1 MRPSTQTS
9 SVALLSGLL
18 RHAKW
23 LEGIGD
29 SEHARHVR
37 ARAMSVSY
45 TLDQRTKSQALKARH
60 RKQRGF
66 QWSEPMGRLFSV
78 DVKR

>member
-45 TLDQRTKSQALKARH
+45 TLDQRADHTS
-60 RKQRGF
+60 
-66 QWSEPMGRLFSV
+66 SRLPSPLELCT
-78 DVKR
+78 